1 MKYSV
6 FCSLIIFFLVIS
18 ISAQQ
23 EDTLIYG
30 DFSYPDTFAPIQDGK
45 SSEYRISQ
53 LIFDSL
59 LSTTVEG
66 NFVYSLAKDMDV
78 SPDGLSY
85 TFLLQDNIQWH
96 DSTPLT
102 SKDVEF
108 TIRLLT
114 NPKTYHY
121 DTTLEEYVEDIT
133 CLNASILTI
142 TLRKPFYNPLTL
154 FTFKIFPRH
163 KFSDPILSVDHP
175 FHKKPLGCG
184 PFQIEKETK
193 QSIEFIA
200 SPSFHHRGKPHL
212 KKIVVRFYSNREDA
226 WVDLKNQK
234 IHLVA
239 EAPIQREKTLPSN
252 IVLEKYSLN
261 NIHIL
266 AFNHHK
272 EHELYNLFQS
282 KKFRSI
288 LLRSIHREK
297 ILSSCFGK
305 EGTLLTGPFPNHYLE
320 KPSDFPIQPY
330 NVEYAMNQLEDF
342 LLAKDYTKNKNYY
355 EFKGRKLTL
364 RLVYEGGD
372 PFKEQ
377 ACQEIAQSLEK
388 LGLIIK
394 LEKQT
399 ETQFKKNIFQNH
411 NFDLVYYTYTFTKNS
426 DAFFLLQKPPKT
438 QHHPKNF
445 SGYFSTQLEELIYQ
459 FQNSFNPWMIQK
471 YSQKIHKFA
480 YDETIHLFLWELNSY
495 VAYREK
501 LKNFQLHPYYLFNF
515 AERWKIF

>member
-175 FHKKPLGCG
+175 FHK
-184 PFQIEKETK
+184 
-193 QSIEFIA
+193 
-200 SPSFHHRGKPHL
+200 
-212 KKIVVRFYSNREDA
+212 
-226 WVDLKNQK
+226 
-234 IHLVA
+234 
-239 EAPIQREKTLPSN
+239 
-252 IVLEKYSLN
+252 
-261 NIHIL
+261 
-266 AFNHHK
+266 NH
-272 EHELYNLFQS
+272 
-282 KKFRSI
+282 
-288 LLRSIHREK
+288 
-297 ILSSCFGK
+297 
-305 EGTLLTGPFPNHYLE
+305 
-320 KPSDFPIQPY
+320 
-330 NVEYAMNQLEDF
+330 
-342 LLAKDYTKNKNYY
+342 
-355 EFKGRKLTL
+355 
-364 RLVYEGGD
+364 
-372 PFKEQ
+372 
-377 ACQEIAQSLEK
+377 
-388 LGLIIK
+388 
-394 LEKQT
+394 
-399 ETQFKKNIFQNH
+399 
-411 NFDLVYYTYTFTKNS
+411 
-426 DAFFLLQKPPKT
+426 
-438 QHHPKNF
+438 
-445 SGYFSTQLEELIYQ
+445 
-459 FQNSFNPWMIQK
+459 
-471 YSQKIHKFA
+471 
-480 YDETIHLFLWELNSY
+480 
-495 VAYREK
+495 
-501 LKNFQLHPYYLFNF
+501 
-515 AERWKIF
+515 